1 MISCIVYICLEA
13 SSSDE
18 TIPSDCSRQH
28 HFRNAVEHVKH
39 SGRRLESES
48 EQQLRVKEQFYEM
61 MIGDGR
67 PNSERD
73 DSLLTV
79 ELERLCPDKV
89 IDLYRKCDS
98 KGFVAHLKSY
108 LVDLLKRRENFQSV
122 VDVFVSSLTEQT
134 RASKTAAL
142 PLLLLELTP
151 KDIFIALL
159 EVMPDAVHSRL
170 VSLYSN
176 LHCAVPVT
184 YVLRRSRDD
193 VRTVTNF
200 QSLQDVL
207 AVPSYP
213 LVLSCGTASAV
224 RRGKSTLTGKLVG
237 QLETTSLSYDSFDV
251 CTAEGFGGLAH
262 SPSIDLLLEVKS
274 NVTCGLNF
282 ADVHGFTKE
291 KKFCYALST
300 LCSVA
305 ALVFVH
311 VTANDFG
318 PDGSLCDS
326 LRSFLLKSCNL
337 HCSNAE
343 IVVFIRDVPSS
354 AEMSDTFPRSSS
366 IGRSLRD
373 IFSNRIARVVLV
385 EDLAKCRTEGQ
396 RQMTVI
402 SIRDQMVP
410 IFGKLVQRLPCTED
424 IQRCFVSWHTEEA
437 QNFGS
442 YRRKSHGQ
450 FEGFSSLGKETF
462 EALDAS
468 NPHESKLANRLFPLT
483 AIYASM
489 AESEIRRKELH
500 EIAIKGKNHEINVEF
515 VKLEEEMKMLENQRQ
530 ATSKISRPVELFISL
545 VSDNRRH
552 QLAEFQH
559 YVEKWK
565 AQYIDSLFNDRR
577 QLMEE
582 LESSR
587 RTNQLESEE
596 QPQRT
601 IQDIESNLKKVSS
614 RIDQFDISID
624 SFWSEVM
631 ELCALLEDDTKT
643 NHHLRRLRVKPQLIK
658 QIYTQCVLEGYPM
671 QLLRGNPLQ
680 MTANK
685 FMRDIMKQL
694 GVDLKNRSNLLVVS
708 VIGAQSSAKSTLLNY
723 LFGCGFATRA
733 GRCTKGLYAS
743 FVRISDGRHL
753 LVLDSEGLLSLEGG
767 GHVFDGQITV
777 MAMACS
783 DAVIVNHKGEIS
795 SQMKELLEVCL
806 YAMDYL
812 KLADIRTEMMFVLRD
827 QRDRNTKVQSDSLTL
842 MRKLLREAMGSSQKD
857 LDDLVSLR
865 QDAIFLLPSAFS
877 EAKREG
883 RTVES
888 PSAVFSEE
896 AFDLRSKILQSTLG
910 EGSTLKPL
918 DDSDPL
924 INWYNNACLVWDT
937 LTKYGHTLLHYKAL
951 YELRLHKEINEIVAC
966 LVKEAENKFNEEA
979 GAVVKKHIKQLQTEE
994 DETCVQKYDLACQ
1007 AELTTLKKKMQDKLF
1022 CDFEESTKAEKYNED
1037 LKKEFRNKLTTPLS
1051 SSYDIHIYSWLRQL
1065 QLANDRLKTDAFDR
1079 SFFGQLDEKLKR
1091 SGYRSSMSG
1100 SEAATVFDDLWK
1112 QHENEHKKSLQ
1123 ATRKKNFD
1131 IQLDV
1136 VTTFREVV
1144 TRHQHNELLHIVTLE
1159 FSLSELSTS
1168 TVLVTNSDE
1177 KWFEKYF
1184 KTSYSFFQKAS
1195 RFFFSTTDKDSAKC
1209 LVAVRELKRKAQNIQ
1224 ERFRKKI
1231 KSQEGKCDTAIVTEI
1246 VLLATNEVLNM
1257 ESALQASE
1265 RLKLLRAPFINDLI
1279 AHLQQLAY
1287 HLVCSAEDN
1296 RILEQEAE
1304 LERKRAKK
1312 KENFIATASN
1322 EADDI
1327 RSAAAF
1333 ADEYNEQLK
1342 SWVQSKVHEF
1352 ASDVRDQ
1359 VFKQM
1364 QDPEKAAERAYYS
1377 SFKRGKYDEVLEYC
1391 IDVNA
1396 YLKKLFLQM
1405 FKNYKQSAI
1414 DENEYRL
1421 RDCISEMYKMLE
1433 KAAELWQESCLTTD
1447 GHLDDFKNHLAKRTE
1462 DPSEKTRRNLL
1473 MVALVRFPKMAN
1485 FSIARI
1491 ESFCGRFMSG
1501 MRDLLTE
1508 VLKNLQTI
1516 VTASMSDECSQV
1528 WAKIKGCRAKCP
1540 ICGSKCSLVN
1550 EHQDHYCAHHIL
1562 PAFHGTRYRNSQ
1574 HPVFDM
1580 CLSTSNAESSWYRG
1594 DDPSLP
1600 CLADYLD
1607 HYEDYRPW
1615 KKSIVPDPTLVHEPQ
1630 EQIQAWAVCRKPLSK
1645 YWHLVDKTPEDWLSF
1660 EGKKPLEEDECD
1672 KAEARL
1678 KEYRDI

>member
-1 MISCIVYICLEA
+1 
-13 SSSDE
+13 
-18 TIPSDCSRQH
+18 
-28 HFRNAVEHVKH
+28 
-39 SGRRLESES
+39 
-48 EQQLRVKEQFYEM
+48 M

-67 PNSERD
+67 PNSKRD

-79 ELERLCPDKV
+79 ELEKLSPDKV

-122 VDVFVSSLTEQT
+122 VDVFVSSLTRQT
-134 RASKTAAL
+134 MASKTAAL
-142 PLLLLELTP
+142 PPLLLELTP

-159 EVMPDAVHSRL
+159 EVMPGAVHSRL

-251 CTAEGFGGLAH
+251 CTAEGFGGLSH

-274 NVTCGLNF
+274 NVTGGLNF
-282 ADVHGFTKE
+282 ADVHGFTNE
-291 KKFCYALST
+291 KQFCYALST

-318 PDGSLCDS
+318 PGGSLGDS
-326 LRSFLLKSCNL
+326 LRSFLLDSCNL

-343 IVVFIRDVPSS
+343 IVMFVRDVPSS
-354 AEMSDTFPRSSS
+354 AKMSDTFPRSSS
-366 IGRSLRD
+366 IGRSLGD
-373 IFSNRIARVVLV
+373 IFSNRIADVVPV

-396 RQMTVI
+396 RQVIVI
-402 SIRDQMVP
+402 SIRDLMLP
-410 IFGKLVQRLPCTED
+410 IFRKLKQRLPCTED
-424 IQRCFVSWHTEEA
+424 IQRCFASWHTEQV

-442 YRRKSHGQ
+442 YRRTSHGQ
-450 FEGFSSLGKETF
+450 LEGYSSLGKETF

-468 NPHESKLANRLFPLT
+468 NPHKSKLANRLFPLT
-483 AIYASM
+483 TIYASM
-489 AESEIRRKELH
+489 AKSDQRRKELYK
-500 EIAIKGKNHEINVEF
+500 IAMKGKKQEIIVELA
-515 VKLEEEMKMLENQRQ
+515 KLEEKMKKLENQRQ
-530 ATSKISRPVELFISL
+530 TTSKISRPVELFISL
-545 VSDNRRH
+545 VSDKRRH

-559 YVEKWK
+559 YVELWK
-565 AQYIDSLFNDRR
+565 AQYIDPLFNERR
-577 QLMEE
+577 NLMEQ

-587 RTNQLESEE
+587 RTNQSESELK
-596 QPQRT
+596 
-601 IQDIESNLKKVSS
+601 DIESNLKKVSS

-624 SFWSEVM
+624 SFWSELM

-643 NHHLRRLRVKPQLIK
+643 NHHLSRLRVDPQLIK

-743 FVRISDGRHL
+743 FVRISDGRYL

-842 MRKLLREAMGSSQKD
+842 MRKLLREAMGSGQKD

-888 PSAVFSEE
+888 PSAVFSDE
-896 AFDLRSKILQSTLG
+896 AFSLRRKILQSTLG
-910 EGSTLKPL
+910 DRLTLKPL

-924 INWYNNACLVWDT
+924 INWYTNAGIVWDT

-951 YELRLHKEINEIVAC
+951 YELRLHKEINEIVAS
-966 LVKEAENKFNEEA
+966 LVKEAENKFNEQA
-979 GAVVKKHIKQLQTEE
+979 GAVVKKHTEQLQTAK
-994 DETCVQKYDLACQ
+994 DENCVRKYDLACR
-1007 AELTTLKKKMQDKLF
+1007 AELKTLKKTMQDKLF
-1022 CDFEESTKAEKYNED
+1022 GDFEESTQAEKYNED

-1051 SSYDIHIYSWLRQL
+1051 SSYDIHMYSWVRQL
-1065 QLANDRLKTDAFDR
+1065 QLANDRLNIEAFDR
-1079 SFFGQLDEKLKR
+1079 SFYDQLDEKLKR
-1091 SGYRSSMSG
+1091 SEYRSSMSG
-1100 SEAATVFDDLWK
+1100 SEAAMVFDELWK
-1112 QHENEHKKSLQ
+1112 QHENEHKKRLL
-1123 ATRKKNFD
+1123 ATRKKDFD
-1131 IQLDV
+1131 VQLDV
-1136 VTTFREVV
+1136 VTTFRDVL
-1144 TRHQHNELLHIVTLE
+1144 TRHRHNELLHIVNLE
-1159 FSLSELSTS
+1159 FSSSVLSTS
-1168 TVLVTNSDE
+1168 IDFVTNSDE
-1177 KWFEKYF
+1177 TWFEKYF
-1184 KTSYSFFQKAS
+1184 KTSYSYVQKAIRYLS
-1195 RFFFSTTDKDSAKC
+1195 STTDKGSAKC
-1209 LVAVRELKRKAQNIQ
+1209 LAAVHELRRKAQNVQ
-1224 ERFRKKI
+1224 GRFMKKI
-1231 KSQEGKCDTAIVTEI
+1231 ESQEGKCDTAVVTDI
-1246 VLLATNEVLNM
+1246 VLLATDEVLKM

-1265 RLKLLRAPFINDLI
+1265 RLKLRRAPFINDLI
-1279 AHLQQLAY
+1279 VHLQQVAY
-1287 HLVCSAEDN
+1287 SIVCSAENN

-1312 KENFIATASN
+1312 KETFIATASN

-1327 RSAAAF
+1327 KRAAAF

-1352 ASDVRDQ
+1352 ASEVRDQ
-1359 VFKQM
+1359 VFQQM
-1364 QDPEKAAERAYYS
+1364 QDPEKAAERAYHS

-1396 YLKKLFLQM
+1396 YLKKLFMQM
-1405 FKNYKQSAI
+1405 FETYKQSAI

-1421 RDCISEMYKMLE
+1421 RDSISEMYKMLE
-1433 KAAELWQESCLTTD
+1433 SAAELWQRSCLTTD

-1462 DPSEKTRRNLL
+1462 DPSEKTSRNLL
-1473 MVALVRFPKMAN
+1473 MVASVRFPQMTN

-1491 ESFCGRFMSG
+1491 ESFCGRFKSS

-1550 EHQDHYCAHHIL
+1550 EHQDHYCSHHIL
-1562 PAFHGTRYRNSQ
+1562 PAFHGTHLRNLQ

-1580 CLSTSNAESSWYRG
+1580 CLSTSIAERSWVRG
-1594 DDPSLP
+1594 DDPPLP

-1630 EQIQAWAVCRKPLSK
+1630 EQIQAWAVCRKPLLK